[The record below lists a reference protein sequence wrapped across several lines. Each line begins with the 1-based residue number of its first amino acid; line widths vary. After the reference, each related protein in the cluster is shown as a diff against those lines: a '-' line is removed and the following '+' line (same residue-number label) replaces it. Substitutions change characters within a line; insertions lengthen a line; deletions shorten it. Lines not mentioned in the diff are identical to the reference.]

1 MAFHPFRDF
10 GLKAVAVALATLL
23 WLSVAGEPVVERGL
37 EVPLE
42 FENVPSAL
50 EIAGSPPDV
59 VHVRVRGSSG
69 IVSRLEPGEV
79 VAVLDLAGERPGR
92 RLFDLFGGQ
101 VHTPS
106 GVEVTQVLPATV
118 TVTLERAGSPRTVP
132 IVPDIEGQPAEG
144 FVVGRI
150 TTVPPTVDLIG
161 PESRL
166 QQLTEALTEPVSVE
180 DAAVPFV
187 NTVTVGVADPRVRV
201 TAPLSATVTV
211 EILPAPLERT
221 LHEVPVAARNLEGRR
236 RAVFEPNQVTVS
248 VRGPR
253 NVVRG
258 LDNMAVQAF
267 VDLADFRPG
276 RYNLPVAVESGG
288 ELGITHIDPPFV
300 RITLR

>member
-1 MAFHPFRDF
+1 MAYRPFRDL
-10 GLKAVAVALATLL
+10 GLKAVAVAVATLL

-42 FENVPSAL
+42 FENVPIAL
-50 EIAGSPPDV
+50 EIAGSPPDT

-69 IVSRLEPGEV
+69 IVSRLEPGDV
-79 VAVLDLAGERPGR
+79 IAVLDLSDERPGR

-106 GVEVTQVLPATV
+106 GVEVTQVMPATV

-166 QQLTEALTEPVSVE
+166 QQLMEALTEPVSVE
-180 DAAVPFV
+180 DAAVAFE
-187 NTVTVGVADPRVRV
+187 NTVTVGVADPRVRL

-221 LHEVPVAARNLEGRR
+221 LHEVPVAARNLGDRR

-248 VRGPR
+248 IRGPR
-253 NVVRG
+253 DVVRG
-258 LDNMAVQAF
+258 LDNTAVQAF

-288 ELGITHIDPPFV
+288 ELGVTHIDPPFV